1 MNRSLLTVA
10 AFGALAAVAS
20 GAPPKAGPARAAP
33 AKAAPAT
40 APTVSVAGVR
50 VVGIGFGEG
59 GREAQAFNESSGV
72 GLALAVQ
79 TSGAG
84 GIIAFDDDTSSLD
97 ELTDSTGKNLLDE
110 ASIWPFPK
118 LTKDGKAVIVEMKAR
133 GVPAAGATEVHA
145 KGKLSLTTA
154 TGSKPVK
161 VLNVALANDKTFKLG
176 TGVVTLSE
184 VEATGEQTSVT
195 FKGPLPVFAAIR
207 GMKFL
212 DAKGAAI
219 ESSSAGSGRMNDVA
233 MASYRLTT
241 AAKTV
246 TIEVDQ
252 WQGMK
257 PVVVPFDVK
266 AGLGLS
272 Q

>member
-1 MNRSLLTVA
+1 MNRSLSTVA
-10 AFGALAAVAS
+10 ALVGLAGMAWA
-20 GAPPKAGPARAAP
+20 APPAAGPR
-33 AKAAPAT
+33 
-40 APTVSVAGVR
+40 VSVAGLR
-50 VVGIGFGEG
+50 VVGVGYGEE

-72 GLALAVQ
+72 GLALVVQ
-79 TSGAG
+79 SAGTS
-84 GIIAFDDDTSSLD
+84 GIIAFDDDASALE
-97 ELTDSTGKNLLDE
+97 ELTDSTGKNLLDD

-133 GVPAAGATEVHA
+133 GVPAAGATEIHA
-145 KGKLSLTTA
+145 RGKLALTTA

-161 VLNVALANDKTFKLG
+161 VPNVALANDKTFKLG

-184 VEATGEQTSVT
+184 VEATEGQTTVT
-195 FKGPLPVFAAIR
+195 FKGPLQVFAAIR

-212 DAKGAAI
+212 DAKGQPI
-219 ESSSAGSGRMNDVA
+219 ETSSGGSGRMNDVA
-233 MASYRLTT
+233 MASYRLST
-241 AAKTV
+241 AAKAV
-246 TIEVDQ
+246 TIEIDQ

-266 AGLGLS
+266 AGLGFS

>member
-1 MNRSLLTVA
+1 MKRSLSMVCA
-10 AFGALAAVAS
+10 VAAVAATAWS
-20 GAPPKAGPARAAP
+20 APPPA
-33 AKAAPAT
+33 AT
-40 APTVSVAGVR
+40 PKVSVAGVR
-50 VVGIGFGEG
+50 VVGIGYGEE

-72 GLALAVQ
+72 GLALVVTTAG
-79 TSGAG
+79 TS
-84 GIIAFDDDTSSLD
+84 GIIAFEDDTSSLD

-133 GVPAAGATEVHA
+133 GVPAPGATEVHA
-145 KGKLSLTTA
+145 RGKLALTTA

-161 VLNVALANDKTFKLG
+161 VANVALANDKTFKFG
-176 TGVVTLSE
+176 TGVITLSD
-184 VEATGEQTSVT
+184 VEAGADSTSVT
-195 FKGPLPVFAAIR
+195 FKGPLAVFAAIR
-207 GMKFL
+207 DMKFL
-212 DAKGAAI
+212 DAKGVAI
-219 ESSSAGSGRMNDVA
+219 ESSSMGSGRMNDVA

-241 AAKTV
+241 AAKAV
-246 TIEVDQ
+246 TLQIDQ

-257 PVVVPFDVK
+257 EVVVPFDVK

>member
-1 MNRSLLTVA
+1 MNRSLSTVA
-10 AFGALAAVAS
+10 ALVGLAGIAWA
-20 GAPPKAGPARAAP
+20 APPAAGP
-33 AKAAPAT
+33 K
-40 APTVSVAGVR
+40 VSVAGLR
-50 VVGIGFGEG
+50 VVGVGYGEE

-72 GLALAVQ
+72 GLALVVQ
-79 TSGAG
+79 TAG
-84 GIIAFDDDTSSLD
+84 TSGIIAFDDDASALE
-97 ELTDSTGKNLLDE
+97 ELTDSTGKNLLDD

-145 KGKLSLTTA
+145 KGKLALTTA

-161 VLNVALANDKTFKLG
+161 VPNVALANDKTFKLG

-184 VEATGEQTSVT
+184 VEATEGQTAVT
-195 FKGPLPVFAAIR
+195 FKGTLPVFAAIR

-212 DAKGAAI
+212 DAKGQPI
-219 ESSSAGSGRMNDVA
+219 EASSAGSGRMNDVA
-233 MASYRLTT
+233 MASYRLST

-246 TIEVDQ
+246 TVEIDQ

-257 PVVVPFDVK
+257 PVVVPFDVT

>member
-10 AFGALAAVAS
+10 ALLAVAATAWS
-20 GAPPKAGPARAAP
+20 APPPKTP
-33 AKAAPAT
+33 KAAPAM

-50 VVGIGFGEG
+50 VVGVGYGED

-72 GLALAVQ
+72 GLALVVQ
-79 TSGAG
+79 TTGAG
-84 GIIAFDDDTSSLD
+84 GIIAFDNDTSSLD
-97 ELTDSTGKNLLDE
+97 ELADSTGKNLLDE

-161 VLNVALANDKTFKLG
+161 VPNVALANDKTFKLG
-176 TGVVTLSE
+176 TGTITLSE
-184 VEATGEQTSVT
+184 VEASDGKTSVT
-195 FKGPLPVFAAIR
+195 FKGPLAVFAAIR

-212 DAKGAAI
+212 DAKGQPI

-241 AAKTV
+241 AAKAV
-246 TIEVDQ
+246 TLEIDQ

>member
-1 MNRSLLTVA
+1 MNRSLLTMA
-10 AFGALAAVAS
+10 AMAAAATAWS
-20 GAPPKAGPARAAP
+20 APPPKAPPKAAP
-33 AKAAPAT
+33 AA

-50 VVGIGFGEG
+50 VVGIGYGED

-72 GLALAVQ
+72 GLALVVQ
-79 TSGAG
+79 TSGAS
-84 GIIAFDDDTSSLD
+84 GIIAFDEDSSKLE

-145 KGKLSLTTA
+145 AGKLALTTA
-154 TGSKPVK
+154 TGSKPLK
-161 VLNVALANDKTFKLG
+161 VPNVVLANDKTFKLG
-176 TGVVTLSE
+176 TGIITLSD
-184 VEATGEQTSVT
+184 VEASGEQTSVT

-212 DAKGAAI
+212 DAKGQPI
-219 ESSSAGSGRMNDVA
+219 EASSAGSGRMNDVA
-233 MASYRLTT
+233 MSSYRLTT
-241 AAKTV
+241 AAKAV
-246 TIEVDQ
+246 TLEIDQ

-266 AGLGLS
+266 AGLGLAP
-272 Q
+272 

>member
-1 MNRSLLTVA
+1 MNRFLSTA
-10 AFGALAAVAS
+10 ALAAMAAS
-20 GAPPKAGPARAAP
+20 VSAAPPAAGP
-33 AKAAPAT
+33 K
-40 APTVSVAGVR
+40 VSVAGVR
-50 VVGIGFGEG
+50 VVGIGYGEE

-72 GLALAVQ
+72 GLALVVQ
-79 TSGAG
+79 GAG
-84 GIIAFDDDTSSLD
+84 QSGIIAFDDDASSLD

-133 GVPAAGATEVHA
+133 GVPAPGATEIQA
-145 KGKLSLTTA
+145 KGKLALTTA

-161 VLNVALANDKTFKLG
+161 VPNVALANDKTFKLG

-184 VEATGEQTSVT
+184 VEATEGQTSVT
-195 FKGPLPVFAAIR
+195 FKGSLQVFAAIR

-212 DAKGAAI
+212 DAKGQPI
-219 ESSSAGSGRMNDVA
+219 EASSAGSGRMNDVA
-233 MASYRLTT
+233 MASYRLST
-241 AAKTV
+241 AAKAV
-246 TIEVDQ
+246 TIEIDQ
-252 WQGMK
+252 WEGVK

-266 AGLGLS
+266 AGLSLS

>member
-1 MNRSLLTVA
+1 MNRSFVTVA
-10 AFGALAAVAS
+10 AFAAVAGTAWS
-20 GAPPKAGPARAAP
+20 APPPPAAP
-33 AKAAPAT
+33 K
-40 APTVSVAGVR
+40 VSVAGVR
-50 VVGIGFGEG
+50 VVGIGYGED

-72 GLALAVQ
+72 GLALVVQ
-79 TSGAG
+79 TSGAS
-84 GIIAFDDDTSSLD
+84 GIIAFDDDTSKLE

-145 KGKLSLTTA
+145 RGKLSLTTA

-161 VLNVALANDKTFKLG
+161 VPNVALANDKTFKLG
-176 TGVVTLSE
+176 TGIVTLSE
-184 VEATGEQTSVT
+184 VEATEGKTSVT
-195 FKGPLPVFAAIR
+195 FKGPLAVFATIR

-212 DAKGAAI
+212 DAQGHPI
-219 ESSSAGSGRMNDVA
+219 ESSSGGSGRMNDVA
-233 MASYRLTT
+233 MASYHLTT
-241 AAKTV
+241 AAKAV
-246 TIEVDQ
+246 TLEIDQ
-252 WQGMK
+252 WQGLK

>member
-1 MNRSLLTVA
+1 MNRFLSTAAALLGA
-10 AFGALAAVAS
+10 ASIAS
-20 GAPPKAGPARAAP
+20 AAPPPTPAAAP
-33 AKAAPAT
+33 K
-40 APTVSVAGVR
+40 VSVAGLR
-50 VVGIGFGEG
+50 VVGIGYGED

-72 GLALAVQ
+72 GLALVVQ
-79 TSGAG
+79 TSGAS
-84 GIIAFDDDTSSLD
+84 GIIAFDDDTSALE

-161 VLNVALANDKTFKLG
+161 VPNVALANDKTFKLG
-176 TGVVTLSE
+176 TGVVSLSD
-184 VEATGEQTSVT
+184 VEASGDSTSVT
-195 FKGPLPVFAAIR
+195 FKGSLPVFAAIR

-219 ESSSAGSGRMNDVA
+219 ESSSMGSGRMNDVA

-241 AAKTV
+241 AAKAV
-246 TIEVDQ
+246 TIEIDQ

-266 AGLGLS
+266 AGLGLA

>member
-1 MNRSLLTVA
+1 MTRYLAT
-10 AFGALAAVAS
+10 LAALLATAVTVSA
-20 GAPPKAGPARAAP
+20 APPAAGP
-33 AKAAPAT
+33 K
-40 APTVSVAGVR
+40 VSVAGLR
-50 VVGIGFGEG
+50 VVSTGFGED

-72 GLALAVQ
+72 GLALVVQ
-79 TSGAG
+79 SAGTS
-84 GIIAFDDDTSSLD
+84 GIIAFDDDASALE
-97 ELTDSTGKNLLDE
+97 ELTDSTGKNLLDD

-133 GVPAAGATEVHA
+133 VVPAAGATDIHA
-145 KGKLSLTTA
+145 KGKLALTTA
-154 TGSKPVK
+154 TGSKAVK
-161 VLNVALANDKTFKLG
+161 VPNVALANDKTFKLG
-176 TGVVTLSE
+176 TGTITLSE
-184 VEATGEQTSVT
+184 VEASDGKTSVT
-195 FKGPLPVFAAIR
+195 FKGPLAVFAAIR

-212 DAKGAAI
+212 DAKGQPI

-241 AAKTV
+241 AAKAV
-246 TIEVDQ
+246 TLEIDQ

>member
-1 MNRSLLTVA
+1 MNRSFLTVVA
-10 AFGALAAVAS
+10 VAAVAGTAWS
-20 GAPPKAGPARAAP
+20 APPAPAAP
-33 AKAAPAT
+33 K
-40 APTVSVAGVR
+40 VSVAGLR
-50 VVGIGFGEG
+50 VVGIGYGEG

-72 GLALAVQ
+72 GLAVVVQ

-84 GIIAFDDDTSSLD
+84 GIIAFDENASSLD

-133 GVPAAGATEVHA
+133 GVPAPGATDVHA
-145 KGKLSLTTA
+145 RGKLSLTTA
-154 TGSKPVK
+154 TGSKAVK
-161 VLNVALANDKTFKLG
+161 VPNVVLANDKTFKLG
-176 TGVVTLSE
+176 TGTVTLSE
-184 VEATGEQTSVT
+184 VEATEGQTSVT
-195 FKGPLPVFAAIR
+195 FKGPLAVFAAIR
-207 GMKFL
+207 GMKFM
-212 DAKGAAI
+212 DAQGQPI

-241 AAKTV
+241 AAKAVTV
-246 TIEVDQ
+246 EIDQ

-257 PVVVPFDVK
+257 PVVVPFNVK

>member
-1 MNRSLLTVA
+1 MNRSLWTVT
-10 AFGALAAVAS
+10 AFVGLAGIAS
-20 GAPPKAGPARAAP
+20 AAPPAAGP
-33 AKAAPAT
+33 K
-40 APTVSVAGVR
+40 VSVAGLR
-50 VVGIGFGEG
+50 VVGVGYGEE

-72 GLALAVQ
+72 GLALVVQ
-79 TSGAG
+79 SAGTS
-84 GIIAFDDDTSSLD
+84 GIIAFDDDASALE
-97 ELTDSTGKNLLDE
+97 ELTDSTGKNLLDD

-118 LTKDGKAVIVEMKAR
+118 LTKDGKAVIVEMKTR
-133 GVPAAGATEVHA
+133 GIPAAGATEIHA
-145 KGKLSLTTA
+145 KGKLALTTA

-161 VLNVALANDKTFKLG
+161 VSNVTLANDKTFKLG

-184 VEATGEQTSVT
+184 VEASEGQTTVT

-212 DAKGAAI
+212 DAKGQPI
-219 ESSSAGSGRMNDVA
+219 ETSSGGSGRMNDVA
-233 MASYRLTT
+233 MASYRLST
-241 AAKTV
+241 AAKAV
-246 TIEVDQ
+246 TIEIDQ

-266 AGLGLS
+266 AGLGLG

>member
-1 MNRSLLTVA
+1 MNRSLLTA
-10 AFGALAAVAS
+10 AASALAATALA
-20 GAPPKAGPARAAP
+20 APPPPAALP
-33 AKAAPAT
+33 K
-40 APTVSVAGVR
+40 VSVAGVR
-50 VVGIGFGEG
+50 VVGIGYGEE

-72 GLALAVQ
+72 GLALVAQ
-79 TSGAG
+79 TSSGG
-84 GIIAFDDDTSSLD
+84 GIIAFDEDKSSLD

-154 TGSKPVK
+154 TGSKPLK
-161 VLNVALANDKTFKLG
+161 VANVALANDKTFKLG
-176 TGVVTLSE
+176 TGVVTLSD
-184 VEATGEQTSVT
+184 VEAGEGTTSVT

-207 GMKFL
+207 GIKFL
-212 DAKGAAI
+212 DAQGQPV
-219 ESSSAGSGRMNDVA
+219 ESSSMGSGRMNDVA

-241 AAKTV
+241 AAKAV
-246 TIEVDQ
+246 TLEVDQ

-257 PVVVPFDVK
+257 AIVVPFDVK
-266 AGLGLS
+266 AGLGLAP
-272 Q
+272 

>member
-1 MNRSLLTVA
+1 
-10 AFGALAAVAS
+10 
-20 GAPPKAGPARAAP
+20 
-33 AKAAPAT
+33 
-40 APTVSVAGVR
+40 VR
-50 VVGIGFGEG
+50 VVGVGYGEE

-72 GLALAVQ
+72 GLALVVQ
-79 TSGAG
+79 TTGTG

-118 LTKDGKAVIVEMKAR
+118 LTRDGKAVIVEMKSR
-133 GVPAAGATEVHA
+133 GVPAPGATDVHA
-145 KGKLSLTTA
+145 KGKLALTTA

-161 VLNVALANDKTFKLG
+161 VSNVALVNEKTFKLG
-176 TGVVTLSE
+176 TGLVTLSE
-184 VEATGEQTSVT
+184 VEATEGQTSVT
-195 FKGPLPVFAAIR
+195 FKGPLAVFAAIR
-207 GMKFL
+207 DMKFL
-212 DAKGAAI
+212 DAKGQPI
-219 ESSSAGSGRMNDVA
+219 EASSGGSGRMNDVA

-241 AAKTV
+241 AAKAV
-246 TIEVDQ
+246 TLEIDQ

-257 PVVVPFDVK
+257 QVVVPFDLK